1 MTSATPVEHI
11 AGRRVLFVMAT
22 EAEYGPAL
30 RARIR
35 VLNCGVGPVEA
46 GVNSATALAGTKVD
60 LVVSLGSAGSARL
73 EHCAVYQASHVAWRD
88 IDATTL
94 GFPRGET
101 PFAGIPAR
109 LPLPISLPGISTA
122 TLSTGADVVSGAG
135 YDSIAEDMV
144 DMETWAILRACMRH
158 GRPLIA
164 LRGISD
170 GQSEL
175 TGLKDWT
182 EYLPIIDRKLAGA
195 VDTLAAELHAGRL
208 I

>member
-1 MTSATPVEHI
+1 MTEPPIEAI

-35 VLNCGVGPVEA
+35 MLNCGVGPVEA
-46 GVNSATALAGTKVD
+46 AVNTATALAAAPVD
-60 LVVSLGSAGSARL
+60 LVVSLGSAGSSRL
-73 EHCAVYQASHVAWRD
+73 EHCAIYQASHVAWRD
-88 IDATTL
+88 IDATPL
-94 GFPRGET
+94 GFPPGET

-109 LPLPISLPGISTA
+109 LPLPISLPGLPTA
-122 TLSTGADVVSGAG
+122 TLSTGGDIVTGTG
-135 YDSIAEDMV
+135 YGRIAEDMV
-144 DMETWAILRACMRH
+144 DMETWAVLRACMRH

-195 VDTLAAELHAGRL
+195 VDILAAELHAGRL